1 MAFLD
6 KPKDFIYNQAKIQKR
21 SEIMKTRVSRLET
34 IVLLV
39 GVLLACIPGL
49 LWAQQY
55 PTKPVNVIVTFAP
68 GGTLDVSARILAAK
82 AEKFLGQPMIISN
95 VGGGGGS
102 VALGQVAK
110 KTPDGYTITACAST
124 GIIRIPQLR
133 AVPYEPTDFI
143 PIMHYAAV
151 QSGVVVKADSQ
162 FKTFKDLIEY
172 ARKNPGKVNYAT
184 SGAGSPMHMAMEF
197 VADKEKI
204 QWIHIPY
211 AGGAPGLA
219 AVLGGHVTAMSDS
232 TEWLPHV
239 KEGSLRL
246 LVTHG
251 ERRMKSF
258 PDVPTLRE
266 LGYDF
271 INETVF
277 MFAAPKGTPMAAI
290 NKLDDS
296 LREGMDDPEFIKT
309 IATIEFDVAYRN
321 STDTKKYLDDAYNRF
336 GEMIKKLGIKKE
348 Q

>member
-1 MAFLD
+1 MKKRVLTLGSIVCVLGFLL
-6 KPKDFIYNQAKIQKR
+6 I
-21 SEIMKTRVSRLET
+21 S
-34 IVLLV
+34 
-39 GVLLACIPGL
+39 IPGL
-49 LWAQQY
+49 AGAQQY
-55 PTKPVNVIVTFAP
+55 PTKPVNAIVTFAP

-95 VGGGGGS
+95 VGGGAGS

-110 KTPDGYTITACAST
+110 KAPDGYTITACTST

-133 AVPYEPTDFI
+133 GVPYEPSDFI

-151 QSGVVVKADSQ
+151 ESGLVVKADSQ

-197 VADKEKI
+197 VADREKI
-204 QWIHIPY
+204 QWVHVPY

-239 KEGSLRL
+239 QEGSLRL

-251 ERRMKSF
+251 EKRMKSF
-258 PDVPTLRE
+258 PNVPTLRD

-277 MFAAPKGTPMAAI
+277 MFAAPKGTPTAMI

-296 LREGMDDPEFIKT
+296 LHKGMDDPEFIKT
-309 IATIEFDVAYRN
+309 IAAIEFAVAYRN
-321 STDTKKYLDDAYNRF
+321 SSDTQKYLDDAYRRF
-336 GEMIKKLGIKKE
+336 AEMIKKLGIKKE